1 MNMKINMKINKD
13 IKSYIRDLTELV
25 WAYIRHRAAYPANA
39 LLAVQRELACN
50 VFDSPDNCQ
59 GCDFYAPEMLLT
71 YNAKGAT
78 VPNHS
83 VIKSIAKRYYS

>member
-1 MNMKINMKINKD
+1 MDMKINMKINKD

-25 WAYIRHRAAYPANA
+25 WAYIRHRASYPANA

-50 VFDSPDNCQ
+50 VFDSPDNCR

-71 YNAKGAT
+71 YNEKGAM

-83 VIKSIAKRYYS
+83 VIKSIAKRYY

>member
-1 MNMKINMKINKD
+1 MKINMKINKD

-59 GCDFYAPEMLLT
+59 GCDFYAPEILLT